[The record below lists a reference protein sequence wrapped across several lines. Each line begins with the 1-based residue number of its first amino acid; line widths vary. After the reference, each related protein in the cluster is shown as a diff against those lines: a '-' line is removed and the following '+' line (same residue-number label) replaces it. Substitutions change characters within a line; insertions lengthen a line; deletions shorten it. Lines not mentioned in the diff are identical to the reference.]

1 MADKS
6 TFTPDEW
13 KTLLESVMATTL
25 AVTAAEPSG
34 LWGLLKES
42 FATGT
47 ILAKAKMDTGSNPLI
62 KAVVDDFAT
71 SEGRAA
77 SRDGL
82 QEKLSGKKAADVK
95 NACMQIIGKVDGILS
110 AKAPNDAAA
119 FKNWLRQISQSVAEA
134 STEGG
139 FLGIGGVAVSD
150 AEKATVTEICS
161 ALNLL
166 G

>member
-6 TFTPDEW
+6 TFTSDEW

-42 FATGT
+42 FASGT
-47 ILAKAKMDTGSNPLI
+47 ILAKAKMDTGSNSLI

-95 NACMQIIGKVDGILS
+95 TACMQIIGKLMAFLVQKLRATPLLSRTGCARS
-110 AKAPNDAAA
+110 AKVLPRRQPKVA
-119 FKNWLRQISQSVAEA
+119 FWALAVLR
-134 STEGG
+134 
-139 FLGIGGVAVSD
+139 
-150 AEKATVTEICS
+150 
-161 ALNLL
+161 
-166 G
+166 